1 MILSFYFLILCALEI
16 IYKHSSIYFFR
27 HFYACEGANYLF
39 PEDWASYEAA
49 IPVEERGDYLLAY
62 GRRLRGELGAEGSI
76 FVSESVSGNLSG
88 YWWFQFVYFLFI
100 LFSSLISSS
109 YFSVFLLLFLFMNA
123 VVDEIQ
129 LFVMSPHFYYFPLF
143 FPLSLSISSFLS
155 LFLSLLSSIFFPL
168 SLSISSFL
176 YLLSSPSLLWPL
188 LSLFTYLFSL
198 FILYLLEVK
207 KAAVA
212 WSVWEGRTSN
222 LIQVPYVRSH
232 SWLYVLWAESVQYFI
247 L

>member
-1 MILSFYFLILCALEI
+1 MLFALEI
-16 IYKHSSIYFFR
+16 IYKHSYIYFFR
-27 HFYACEGANYLF
+27 HFYAYEGANYLF

-76 FVSESVSGNLSG
+76 FVPESVSGNLSG
-88 YWWFQFVYFLFI
+88 YRWFQFVYFLFI

-143 FPLSLSISSFLS
+143 FPLFFPLSLSISSFLS
-155 LFLSLLSSIFFPL
+155 LFLSLLPSIFSTVATL
-168 SLSISSFL
+168 ISLYIS
-176 YLLSSPSLLWPL
+176 L
-188 LSLFTYLFSL
+188 LSLYIMSL
-198 FILYLLEVK
+198 RGE
-207 KAAVA
+207 
-212 WSVWEGRTSN
+212 
-222 LIQVPYVRSH
+222 
-232 SWLYVLWAESVQYFI
+232 ESSSCMVSMGG
-247 L
+247 

>member
-1 MILSFYFLILCALEI
+1 MLFALEI
-16 IYKHSSIYFFR
+16 IYEHSSIYFFR
-27 HFYACEGANYLF
+27 HFYVCEGANYLF

-76 FVSESVSGNLSG
+76 FVSESVFGNPFRAPMVPICIFSF
-88 YWWFQFVYFLFI
+88 YSIFFSHIVFLF
-100 LFSSLISSS
+100 LRISSS
-109 YFSVFLLLFLFMNA
+109 VSFHECSRRRDPIICDVSSLLLFYSLLSSLS
-123 VVDEIQ
+123 V
-129 LFVMSPHFYYFPLF
+129 YLF
-143 FPLSLSISSFLS
+143 FPLSLSISS
-155 LFLSLLSSIFFPL
+155 I
-168 SLSISSFL
+168 L

-232 SWLYVLWAESVQYFI
+232 S
-247 L
+247 

>member
-1 MILSFYFLILCALEI
+1 MCLSRYPAT
-16 IYKHSSIYFFR
+16 
-27 HFYACEGANYLF
+27 
-39 PEDWASYEAA
+39 
-49 IPVEERGDYLLAY
+49 
-62 GRRLRGELGAEGSI
+62 
-76 FVSESVSGNLSG
+76 LSG
-88 YWWFQFVYFLFI
+88 HRWFQFVYFLFI

-123 VVDEIQ
+123 VVDEIYAAICHLNQILQISNMDPFQ
-129 LFVMSPHFYYFPLF
+129 LFVMSPHLYYFPLF

-155 LFLSLLSSIFFPL
+155 LFLPHLSSIFFPL

-188 LSLFTYLFSL
+188 LSLFTYLLSL

-232 SWLYVLWAESVQYFI
+232 S
-247 L
+247 